1 MGVYVMNY
9 ASEDLIQEHED
20 ILYGLQ
26 ILEKMVERYNRT
38 KSINVDEVNE
48 IINFFKLFADKCHH
62 GKEEGLLFPEMEKAG
77 IPKENGPIGQMLY
90 EHDEGRKYIK
100 SMEEGLD
107 KNLDF
112 FVENALQYINLL
124 RNHIIKE
131 NTILFPLGDRRIPAD
146 VQKHLLEAFE
156 KHEEVVMG
164 KGAHDELHELLHRFG
179 KKYIEE

>member
-1 MGVYVMNY
+1 MNY
-9 ASEDLIQEHED
+9 ASEDLIQEHEG

-112 FVENALQYINLL
+112 LL
-124 RNHIIKE
+124 KMLYNTLIFCEII
-131 NTILFPLGDRRIPAD
+131 L
-146 VQKHLLEAFE
+146 
-156 KHEEVVMG
+156 
-164 KGAHDELHELLHRFG
+164 
-179 KKYIEE
+179 